1 MAAGA
6 FALLA
11 VALVLAVVGLVDV
24 ERGSA
29 AQRALAERS
38 ALDLAEARAAKRRTR
53 FDIWVRRQEW
63 GQRLEDAIAAGG
75 TWIRPGDLVLLT
87 TAACLLVYV
96 VVNSLAGPLF
106 GVATAV
112 GVVLL
117 LRAQLQRRAQARRD
131 EFIAQLPELARTLS
145 NAAGAGL
152 ALRSAIGMA
161 ADELPAPAGT
171 EMQVIRDRLAVG
183 ESLDAALAAL
193 ERRLPSREL
202 KLLVTTLIIQS
213 RAGGALVSSLRGIS
227 ETLDARKDLRREL
240 RTLTAGAVYTGYLIG
255 IVGVG
260 VLLLVNVV
268 SPGALKA
275 MSGSLLGQISF
286 VIAGGLFALG
296 LFLIRRT
303 TDIEV

>member
-117 LRAQLQRRAQARRD
+117 LRAQLKRRAQARRD